1 LEAQVE
7 HRVPGEASLTPA
19 AGEGDWTEADSASD
33 VPSARSI
40 GIVSD
45 AICPWCYIGKR
56 QLERA
61 LPIDAREGLR
71 FSVHWHPFQLNP
83 DMPREGVDRANYRR
97 AKFGS
102 MERSEQLDRQ
112 VTEAAAAVGLT
123 FRLDLL
129 RRTPNTVDAHRL
141 VWLAGQEGVQD
152 AVMEA
157 IFRAYF
163 TEGADI
169 GRLAVLADCAG
180 ASGMNSDAVLAFL
193 RGDTLEAEV
202 RAADRQAREAGV
214 TGVPSF
220 FLDGHGLFSGALP
233 AEKMAAAFTRAE
245 GILARHRSGQA

>member
-1 LEAQVE
+1 M
-7 HRVPGEASLTPA
+7 EASRQ
-19 AGEGDWTEADSASD
+19 G
-33 VPSARSI
+33 RI

-61 LPIDAREGLR
+61 LPLAAREGAR

-83 DMPREGVDRANYRR
+83 DMPREGVDRADYRR

-102 MERSEQLDRQ
+102 LERAAQLDRQ

-123 FRLDLL
+123 FRLELL

-141 VWLAGQEGVQD
+141 IWLAGEEYVQD

-157 IFRAYF
+157 VFRAYF

-169 GRLAVLADCAG
+169 GRVDVLADLAA
-180 ASGMNSDAVLAFL
+180 ASGMDREAVLGFL
-193 RGDTLEAEV
+193 RGDMLDAEV

-214 TGVPSF
+214 NGVPSF

-245 GILARHRSGQA
+245 GILARHRGDQA